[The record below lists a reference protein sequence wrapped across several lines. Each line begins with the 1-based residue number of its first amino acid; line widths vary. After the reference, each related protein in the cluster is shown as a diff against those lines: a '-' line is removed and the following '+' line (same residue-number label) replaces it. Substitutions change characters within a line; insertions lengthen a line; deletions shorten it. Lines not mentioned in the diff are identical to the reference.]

1 MAAAPAEF
9 RLRPYRPEDCAILA
23 QLCRDT
29 VHAVCRADYT
39 AEELDAWVSGVT
51 PERWAPTLAAHDTWV
66 AERGGAIIGFA
77 DLDGDYLDR
86 LYVHKD
92 FQGQG
97 VATALC
103 ELLESRTAAPA
114 MTVHASRTALP
125 FFLHRGYRLVRPN
138 TVVRNRVPL
147 ENFLLEKTLR

>member
-1 MAAAPAEF
+1 MAGAPAEF
-9 RLRPYRPEDCAILA
+9 RLRPYRPKDCAILA
-23 QLCRDT
+23 QLCRET
-29 VHAVCRADYT
+29 VQAVCRADYT

-66 AERGGAIIGFA
+66 AERDGAIIGFA
-77 DLDGDYLDR
+77 DLDGSYLDR

-125 FFLHRGYRLVRPN
+125 FFLHRGYRMIRSN
-138 TVVRNRVPL
+138 TVVRQGVTL
-147 ENFLLEKTLR
+147 QNFLLEKRL